1 MQDEINK
8 RNESI
13 GLLTESYEAKI
24 RRLEEERAEQVF
36 KSDELHLKISYVK
49 DRKIAEL
56 TMTKEKY
63 NSELFYD
70 EKDGEEDSVMKG
82 LHKMEELKQKI
93 QERKRKGRMGA
104 TGGFDFH

>member
-36 KSDELHLKISYVK
+36 K
-49 DRKIAEL
+49 
-56 TMTKEKY
+56 
-63 NSELFYD
+63 N
-70 EKDGEEDSVMKG
+70 
-82 LHKMEELKQKI
+82 
-93 QERKRKGRMGA
+93 
-104 TGGFDFH
+104 